1 MKTWYYSEQILFSIA
16 LTFIFE
22 YTDFMK
28 MSQMKPQVV
37 IGTGFLAVM
46 LLLSLYQV
54 PDSTAQSTC
63 DAETEVC
70 INLRTRLQG
79 ITKQPEDTDPL
90 DFVVTLNGGDL
101 STQAEKT
108 VSMSV
113 GGEGIWDGTAIFTN
127 VFNEGTTSA
136 SDFYVTIKPPKHLK
150 RKICT
155 TTPPE
160 IQDGTSACETG
171 ELTFVLGD
179 NTLDISNAYFLAGD
193 LPINNSEQN
202 GIVESVDLIYIRNN
216 IRKNTLDVLNEADL
230 NLDKIIDSQDL
241 ALAVYTLSED
251 VNTDE

>member
-1 MKTWYYSEQILFSIA
+1 MKSDIL
-16 LTFIFE
+16 
-22 YTDFMK
+22 M
-28 MSQMKPQVV
+28 
-37 IGTGFLAVM
+37 GTSFLAIM
-46 LLLSLYQV
+46 LLISLYQV

-70 INLRTRLQG
+70 INLSTRLQG
-79 ITKQPEDTDPL
+79 ITQQPEDNDPL
-90 DFVVTLNGGDL
+90 EFVVTLTGGDL
-101 STQAEKT
+101 SAQAEET

-113 GGEGIWDGTAIFTN
+113 GTDGIWDGTVTFTD
-127 VFNEGTTSA
+127 VFTDGTTSA
-136 SDFYVTIKPPKHLK
+136 SDFHMTIKPPKHLK

-155 TTPPE
+155 TSPPE
-160 IQDGTSACETG
+160 IQDGTTPCDTG
-171 ELTFVLGD
+171 QLTLVLGD
-179 NTLDISNAYFLAGD
+179 NTLDISDAYFLAGD

-241 ALAVYTLSED
+241 ALAVYTLSVD